1 MQGEWG
7 PKQFRLAP
15 MGRLLFTSQQ
25 SKIRARRRMNLQTGT
40 LKEQSLATV
49 DQVPKPR
56 SFRKVTDRG

>member
-25 SKIRARRRMNLQTGT
+25 SKIKARRRMNLQTGT
-40 LKEQSLATV
+40 LKEQRLATV
-49 DQVPKPR
+49 DQGAEAKIIP
-56 SFRKVTDRG
+56 